1 MKIFI
6 GNNNACGLCYEH
18 SVIYTEL
25 ASKYEITKYV
35 DDADVVIFPGTC
47 CCTEFH
53 ILINVQYIEEV
64 LKYKKEDAK
73 VYLTGCMSREV
84 KDDPFLTEYKEWLN
98 ENVDVIIPQGKLKS
112 LLTLISDEDYKDS
125 NMGEFA
131 YTVNK
136 DGDVASIYISRGCLN
151 NCSFC
156 KTTFQDFTLTSVP
169 YSQVVKII
177 DLIDAEKIGSLYIKG
192 HNICQYGLD
201 TENKYLLPELI
212 KYIET
217 KNNIKNVDLIGFSFK
232 DAIEN
237 GVDSVLRSSK
247 KVNYISGSLESG
259 SDRLLELI
267 RKGFTSDQ
275 IINFVNNIRSLKDIE
290 LNLNIIAGFPTET
303 MEDVKIT
310 LDVLKKLN
318 PDRVDVCRYT
328 NSSFVDSSQFKQL
341 SVDTI
346 QEHARVYSKV
356 LTRRGIEVDIT
367 GEGYKF
373 NETN

>member
-18 SVIYTEL
+18 DVIYTEL
-25 ASKYEITKYV
+25 ASKHELTEYV
-35 DDADVVIFPGTC
+35 EEADVVVFPGSC

-64 LKYKKEDAK
+64 LKHKKENSK
-73 VYLTGCMSREV
+73 VYLTGCMSRKV
-84 KDDPFLTEYKEWLN
+84 KEDPFLTEYKEWLD
-98 ENVDVIIPQGKLKS
+98 ENIDVIVPQGKLKS
-112 LLTLISDEDYKDS
+112 LLALISEDDYNEKDT
-125 NMGEFA
+125 GEFA
-131 YTVNK
+131 YTVNE
-136 DGDVASIYISRGCLN
+136 DRDVASIYISRGCLN

-169 YSQVVKII
+169 YSQVVKVI
-177 DLIDAEKIGSLYIKG
+177 DLIDEAEIGSLYIKG

-201 TENKYLLPELI
+201 TENKHLLPELI

-217 KNNIKNVDLIGFSFK
+217 KRNIKNVELIGFSFK

-237 GVDSVLRSSK
+237 GFDSVLKSSK

-267 RKGFTSDQ
+267 RKGFTPDQ
-275 IINFVNNIRSLKDIE
+275 IINFVNIIRAENDIE

-303 MEDVKIT
+303 MEDVRMT
-310 LDVLKKLN
+310 LDVLKELA
-318 PDRVDVCRYT
+318 PDRVDICRYT
-328 NSSFVDSSQFKQL
+328 NSSFVDSNQFQQL
-341 SVDTI
+341 KVDTI

-356 LTRRGIEVDIT
+356 LTRRGIYVDIN

-373 NETN
+373 NNI